1 MTDRHQDHT
10 DGGGA
15 LSDEQQRSIAALAAA
30 TGTAYGL
37 ALSKS
42 ATWSGAAGVKGLP
55 DDAVIG
61 FANVTDAAHAS
72 RARDFVTYLR
82 FE

>member
-30 TGTAYGL
+30 
-37 ALSKS
+37 
-42 ATWSGAAGVKGLP
+42 GAAGVNGLL